1 MPVRAKDQAEGEP
14 IGAIGSLLSVERLGA
29 AVLPFARGDTL
40 IAVVADG
47 QVVATQGADPAVN
60 TLASTTVPPLSTSGP
75 GAHVYVDQNGQE
87 RFAVYA
93 PVPGSTWGV
102 LVTHPSPAAYAQTR

>member
-1 MPVRAKDQAEGEP
+1 M
-14 IGAIGSLLSVERLGA
+14 
-29 AVLPFARGDTL
+29 
-40 IAVVADG
+40 VADG

-102 LVTHPSPAAYAQTR
+102 LVTHPSPAAYGQVMVTRSIGCRRGSAGDSGCGRARR